1 MNKLIRSALAICLLL
16 PLVPLS
22 APTQSSSGNRAIIQ
36 GVVENR
42 DGEPIADVRVR
53 AISRR
58 TDKLVAETTT
68 DSQGRFILRRLP
80 PGRYALVFYS
90 PSYEQAVIK
99 SIEVKRGQRKRL
111 KQPIRLTPVKLY
123 AVINGAVFNPQG
135 YLVPGARVVLER
147 IAFQDEPVP
156 KLKRETTTNR
166 SGAFAFRV
174 PATRARYRLTATA
187 TGYAPQSITVD
198 VGGVE
203 RRHVSIQLQ
212 SKR

>member
-1 MNKLIRSALAICLLL
+1 MNRMIEGALIASLLL
-16 PLVPLS
+16 PPASLS
-22 APTQSSSGNRAIIQ
+22 APAQSSSDSRAAIQ

-68 DSQGRFILRRLP
+68 DPEGRFVLRPLP

-111 KQPIRLTPVKLY
+111 KRPVRLNPIKLY
-123 AVINGAVFNPQG
+123 AVIDGAVFDPQG

-147 IAFQDEPVP
+147 IAFQTEPVP
-156 KLKRETTTNR
+156 KFKRETLTNR

-174 PATRARYRLTATA
+174 PAIRARYRLTAMA
-187 TGYAPQSITVD
+187 KNYAPQSITVD
-198 VGGVE
+198 VGGAE
-203 RRHVSIQLQ
+203 RRHVSIQFR